1 MAERAPEQAVPP
13 SFELLKARARA
24 LVPSLR
30 ARAIECEAL
39 RRVPDETIA
48 ELHKSGLFRMLQPKR
63 VGGSELPYRALVELG
78 AILAEGCGSTSWVVA
93 NLASHHWMLAMW
105 PEQAQDEVWG
115 RSPDDLV
122 GSALVFPGGK
132 ATAVADG
139 YILSGRWPFSSGIDP
154 SRWSFV
160 GGIVHDQKDK
170 PIEQRCFLVAASEY
184 RIIDTWYATGLR
196 GTGSKD
202 IEMKDVFVPAH
213 RTLPL
218 SALVGGGTAPGCA
231 INPAPLYKLP
241 VLGLFAFVVSGVSLG
256 LARGAIGDFTRQMHA
271 RIATYSGR
279 RLADLANLQL
289 KIGEAAA
296 LADTAEALMLKDCDE
311 AMAITEAG
319 APTTIEQKAR
329 WRRDGAYAASLC
341 TEAVNQLFA
350 ATGGGGVYLDQ
361 PIQRAFRDSHAA
373 NAHYALSWDVNGTQW
388 GRIALGLPAEAVV
401 L

>member
-1 MAERAPEQAVPP
+1 M
-13 SFELLKARARA
+13 LKARARA

-30 ARAIECEAL
+30 ARAVDCEEL
-39 RRVPDETIA
+39 RRVPDTSIA
-48 ELHKSGLFRMLQPKR
+48 DLHKSGLFRMLQPKR
-63 VGGSELPYRALVELG
+63 VGGSELPYRALVELS
-78 AILAEGCGSTSWVVA
+78 AILAEGCGSTAWVVA

-105 PEQAQDEVWG
+105 PVEAQSDVWG
-115 RSPDDLV
+115 QSPDHLI

-132 ATAVADG
+132 ATAVTDG
-139 YILSGRWPFSSGIDP
+139 YVLSGRWPFSSGVDP
-154 SRWSFV
+154 SQWNFV
-160 GGIVHDQKDK
+160 GGIVHDAKDK
-170 PIEQRCFLVAASEY
+170 PMEQRCFLVGAGDY
-184 RIIDTWYATGLR
+184 QVIDTWHAAGLR

-256 LARGAIGDFTRQMHA
+256 LARGAIGDFTQQMHA

-289 KIGEAAA
+289 KIGEASA

-319 APTTIEQKAR
+319 VPTTIEQKAR

-341 TEAVNQLFA
+341 TEAVNLLFA
-350 ATGGGGVYLDQ
+350 ATGGGGVYLNQ
-361 PIQRAFRDSHAA
+361 PIQRAFRDAHAA

>member
-1 MAERAPEQAVPP
+1 MATAGPP
-13 SFELLKARARA
+13 SFEMLKARARA

-30 ARAIECEAL
+30 ARATECEEL
-39 RRVPDETIA
+39 RRVPDESIA

-63 VGGSELPYRALVELG
+63 VGGSELPYRALVEFG

-105 PEQAQDEVWG
+105 PVEAQDEVWG
-115 RSPDDLV
+115 ESPDHLI
-122 GSALVFPGGK
+122 GSALVFPSGK
-132 ATAVADG
+132 ATAVTDG
-139 YILSGRWPFSSGIDP
+139 YVLSGRWPFSSGVDP
-154 SRWSFV
+154 SRWNFV
-160 GGIVHDQKDK
+160 GGIVHDAKDK
-170 PIEQRCFLVAASEY
+170 PVEQRCFLVGAGDY
-184 RIIDTWYATGLR
+184 RVIDTWYAAGLR

-241 VLGLFAFVVSGVSLG
+241 VLGLFAYVVSGVSLG
-256 LARGAIGDFTRQMHA
+256 LARGAIGDFTQEIHS

-296 LADTAEALMLKDCDE
+296 LADTAEALMLKGCDE
-311 AMAITEAG
+311 AMAMTDDG
-319 APTTIEQKAR
+319 VPPTIEQKAR

-341 TEAVNQLFA
+341 TEAVNLLFA
-350 ATGGGGVYLDQ
+350 ATGGGGVYLNQ
-361 PIQRAFRDSHAA
+361 PIQRAFRDAHAA

>member
-1 MAERAPEQAVPP
+1 M
-13 SFELLKARARA
+13 LKARARA

-30 ARAIECEAL
+30 ARATECEEL
-39 RRVPDETIA
+39 RRVPDESIA
-48 ELHKSGLFRMLQPKR
+48 ELHKSGIFRMLQPKR
-63 VGGSELPYRALVELG
+63 VGGSELPYRALVDLC

-105 PEQAQDEVWG
+105 PARAQDEVWG
-115 RSPDDLV
+115 ESPDHLI
-122 GSALVFPGGK
+122 GSALVFPSGK
-132 ATAVADG
+132 AIAVADG
-139 YILSGRWPFSSGIDP
+139 YVLSGRWPFSSGVDA
-154 SRWSFV
+154 SRWNFV
-160 GGIVHDQKDK
+160 GGIVHDEKDK
-170 PIEQRCFLVAASEY
+170 PVEQRCFLVAAGDY
-184 RIIDTWYATGLR
+184 RVIDTWYAAGLR

-202 IEMKDVFVPAH
+202 IQMKDVFVPAH
-213 RTLPL
+213 RSLPL
-218 SALVGGGTAPGCA
+218 TALVGGGVAPGCA

-256 LARGAIGDFTRQMHA
+256 LARGAIGDFTQQMHA

-289 KIGEAAA
+289 KIGEASA
-296 LADTAEALMLKDCDE
+296 LADTAEALMLKGCDE
-311 AMAITEAG
+311 AMAITQDG
-319 APTTIEQKAR
+319 VAPTIEQKAR

-341 TEAVNQLFA
+341 TEAVNLLFA

-361 PIQRAFRDSHAA
+361 PIQRAFRDAHAA

-388 GRIALGLPAEAVV
+388 GRLALGLPAEAVV

>member
-1 MAERAPEQAVPP
+1 MAEAGPP
-13 SFELLKARARA
+13 SFEMLKARARA

-30 ARAIECEAL
+30 ARAIECEEL
-39 RRVPDETIA
+39 RRVPDESIA

-115 RSPDDLV
+115 QSPDHLI
-122 GSALVFPGGK
+122 GSALVFPSGK
-132 ATAVADG
+132 ATAVSDG
-139 YILSGRWPFSSGIDP
+139 YVLSGRWPFSSGVDP
-154 SRWSFV
+154 SRWNFV
-160 GGIVHDQKDK
+160 GGIVHDAKDK
-170 PIEQRCFLVAASEY
+170 PVEQRCFLVGAGDY
-184 RIIDTWYATGLR
+184 RVIDTWYAAGLR

-218 SALVGGGTAPGCA
+218 TALVGGGTAPGCA

-256 LARGAIGDFTRQMHA
+256 LARGAIGDFTQQMHS

-279 RLADLANLQL
+279 RLADLSNLQL
-289 KIGEAAA
+289 KIGEASA
-296 LADTAEALMLKDCDE
+296 LADTAEALMLKGCDE

-319 APTTIEQKAR
+319 VPATIEQKAR

-341 TEAVNQLFA
+341 TEAVNILFA
-350 ATGGGGVYLDQ
+350 ATGGGGVYLNQ
-361 PIQRAFRDSHAA
+361 PIQRAFRDAHAA

>member
-1 MAERAPEQAVPP
+1 MAGSAPP
-13 SFELLKARARA
+13 SFEMLKARARA

-30 ARAIECEAL
+30 ARATECEEL
-39 RRVPDETIA
+39 RRVPDESIA
-48 ELHKSGLFRMLQPKR
+48 ELHKSGIFRMIQPKR
-63 VGGSELPYRALVELG
+63 VGGSELPYRALVDLC

-105 PEQAQDEVWG
+105 PERAQDEVWG
-115 RSPDDLV
+115 ESPDHLI
-122 GSALVFPGGK
+122 GSALVFPSGK

-139 YILSGRWPFSSGIDP
+139 YVLSGRWPFSSGVDP
-154 SRWSFV
+154 SRWNFV
-160 GGIVHDQKDK
+160 GGIVHDAKDK
-170 PIEQRCFLVAASEY
+170 PVEQRCFLVAASDY
-184 RIIDTWYATGLR
+184 RVIDTWYAAGLR

-213 RTLPL
+213 RSLPVT
-218 SALVGGGTAPGCA
+218 ALVGGGAAPGCA

-256 LARGAIGDFTRQMHA
+256 LARGAIGDFTQQMHA

-289 KIGEAAA
+289 KIGEASA

-311 AMAITEAG
+311 AMAITQDG
-319 APTTIEQKAR
+319 VAPAIEQKAR

-341 TEAVNQLFA
+341 TEAVNLLFA

-361 PIQRAFRDSHAA
+361 PIQRAFRDAHAA

>member
-1 MAERAPEQAVPP
+1 MAETVPP
-13 SFELLKARARA
+13 SFEMLKARARA
-24 LVPSLR
+24 LVPTLR
-30 ARAIECEAL
+30 ARAVECEEL
-39 RRVPDETIA
+39 RRVPDASIA
-48 ELHKSGLFRMLQPKR
+48 DLHKSGLFRMLQPKR
-63 VGGSELPYRALVELG
+63 VGGSELPYRALVELS

-105 PEQAQDEVWG
+105 PEEAQAEVWG
-115 RSPDDLV
+115 ESPDHLI
-122 GSALVFPGGK
+122 GSALVFPSGK
-132 ATAVADG
+132 ATAVTDG
-139 YILSGRWPFSSGIDP
+139 YVLSGRWPFSSGVDA
-154 SRWSFV
+154 SQWNFV
-160 GGIVHDQKDK
+160 GGIVHDAKDK
-170 PIEQRCFLVAASEY
+170 PVEQRCFLVGAGDY
-184 RIIDTWYATGLR
+184 GVIDTWYAAGLR

-218 SALVGGGTAPGCA
+218 TALVGNGAASGSA

-256 LARGAIGDFTRQMHA
+256 LARGAIGDFTQQMHS

-289 KIGEAAA
+289 KVGEASA
-296 LADTAEALMLKDCDE
+296 LADTAEALMLKGCDE
-311 AMAITEAG
+311 AMALTDAG
-319 APTTIEQKAR
+319 VPPTIEQKAR

-341 TEAVNQLFA
+341 TEAVNLLFA
-350 ATGGGGVYLDQ
+350 ATGGGGLYLNQ
-361 PIQRAFRDSHAA
+361 TIQRAFRDAHAA

>member
-1 MAERAPEQAVPP
+1 MAETKPP
-13 SFELLKARARA
+13 SFEMLRARARA
-24 LVPSLR
+24 LVPTLR
-30 ARAIECEAL
+30 ARAIETEAL
-39 RRVPDETIA
+39 RRIPDETIA
-48 ELHKSGLFRMLQPKR
+48 DLHKSGLFRMLQPRR
-63 VGGSELPYRALVELG
+63 VGGSELPYRALVELV
-78 AILAEGCGSTSWVVA
+78 AIIAEGCGSTAWVLA

-105 PEQAQDEVWG
+105 PEAAQDDVWG
-115 RSPDDLV
+115 VSPDDLV
-122 GSALVFPGGK
+122 GSALVFPSGK

-139 YILSGRWPFSSGIDP
+139 YMLSGRWPFSSGVDP
-154 SRWSFV
+154 SRWNFV
-160 GGIVHDQKDK
+160 GGVVHDAKDK
-170 PIEQRCFLVAASEY
+170 PIEQRCFLVRADQY

-202 IEMKDVFVPAH
+202 IEMKDAFVPAH

-218 SALVGGGTAPGCA
+218 SALVGGIAPGCA
-231 INPAPLYKLP
+231 INPAPLYRLP

-256 LARGAIGDFTRQMHA
+256 LARGAIGDFTQQMHS

-289 KIGEAAA
+289 KIGEASA
-296 LADTAEALMLKDCDE
+296 LADTAEALMLKDCEE
-311 AMAITEAG
+311 AIAITEAG
-319 APTTIEQKAR
+319 APPTIEQKAR

-350 ATGGGGVYLDQ
+350 ATGGGGVYLNQ
-361 PIQRAFRDSHAA
+361 PIQRAFRDAHAA

>member
-1 MAERAPEQAVPP
+1 MAEAGPP
-13 SFELLKARARA
+13 SFEMLKARARA
-24 LVPSLR
+24 LVPTLR
-30 ARAIECEAL
+30 ARAVECEEL
-39 RRVPDETIA
+39 RRIPDASIG
-48 ELHKSGLFRMLQPKR
+48 ELHKSGIFRMLQPKR
-63 VGGSELPYRALVELG
+63 VGGSELPYRALVELS

-105 PEQAQDEVWG
+105 PEQAQNEVWDQ
-115 RSPDDLV
+115 SPDHLI
-122 GSALVFPGGK
+122 GSALVFPSGK
-132 ATAVADG
+132 ATAVTDG
-139 YILSGRWPFSSGIDP
+139 YVLSGRWPFSSGVDP
-154 SRWSFV
+154 SQWNFV
-160 GGIVHDQKDK
+160 GGIVHDAKDK
-170 PIEQRCFLVAASEY
+170 PVEQRCFVVGAGDY
-184 RIIDTWYATGLR
+184 TVIDTWYAAGLR

-218 SALVGGGTAPGCA
+218 SALVGGGGAPGCA

-256 LARGAIGDFTRQMHA
+256 LARGAIGDFTQQMHS

-289 KIGEAAA
+289 KIGEASA
-296 LADTAEALMLKDCDE
+296 LADTAEALMLKGCDE

-329 WRRDGAYAASLC
+329 WRRNGAYAASLC
-341 TEAVNQLFA
+341 TEAVNLLFA
-350 ATGGGGVYLDQ
+350 ATGGGGLYLNQ
-361 PIQRAFRDSHAA
+361 TIQRAFRDAHAA

>member
-1 MAERAPEQAVPP
+1 MADAITPP
-13 SFELLKARARA
+13 SFAMLRARARA

-30 ARAIECEAL
+30 ARATEAEAL
-39 RRVPDETIA
+39 RRIPDETIA
-48 ELHKSGLFRMLQPKR
+48 DLHQSGLFRMLQPR
-63 VGGSELPYRALVELG
+63 RIGGSELPYRALVELT
-78 AILAEGCGSTSWVVA
+78 AILAEGCGSTAWVVA

-105 PEQAQDEVWG
+105 PAQAQDEVWG
-115 RSPDDLV
+115 ASPDDLV
-122 GSALVFPGGK
+122 GSALVFPSGK

-139 YILSGRWPFSSGIDP
+139 YILTGRWPFSSGVDP
-154 SRWSFV
+154 SRWNFV
-160 GGIVHDQKDK
+160 GGIVHDAKDK
-170 PIEQRCFLVAASEY
+170 PIEQRCFLVRSDEY
-184 RIIDTWYATGLR
+184 RVIDTWYATGLR

-202 IEMKDVFVPAH
+202 IEMKDVFVPTH
-213 RTLPL
+213 RTLAL

-231 INPAPLYKLP
+231 VNPAPLYRLP

-256 LARGAIGDFTRQMHA
+256 LARGAIGDFTQQMHS

-289 KIGEAAA
+289 KIGEASA

-319 APTTIEQKAR
+319 APPTIEQKAR

-341 TEAVNQLFA
+341 TEAVNMIFA

-361 PIQRAFRDSHAA
+361 PIQRAFRDAHAA

>member
-1 MAERAPEQAVPP
+1 MAEAGPP
-13 SFELLKARARA
+13 SFEMLKARARA

-30 ARAIECEAL
+30 ARAVDCEEL
-39 RRVPDETIA
+39 RRIPDESIA

-115 RSPDDLV
+115 ESPDHLV
-122 GSALVFPGGK
+122 GSALVFPSGK
-132 ATAVADG
+132 ATAVTDG
-139 YILSGRWPFSSGIDP
+139 YVLNGRWPFSSGVDP
-154 SRWSFV
+154 SRWNFV
-160 GGIVHDQKDK
+160 GGIVHDAKDK
-170 PIEQRCFLVAASEY
+170 PIEQRCFLVGAGDY
-184 RIIDTWYATGLR
+184 RIIDTWYAAGLR

-256 LARGAIGDFTRQMHA
+256 LARGAVGDFTQQMHA

-289 KIGEAAA
+289 KIGEASA
-296 LADTAEALMLKDCDE
+296 LADTAEALMLKGCDE
-311 AMAITEAG
+311 AMAITEDG
-319 APTTIEQKAR
+319 VPPTIEQKAR

-341 TEAVNQLFA
+341 TDAVNMLFA
-350 ATGGGGVYLDQ
+350 ATGGGGVYLNQ
-361 PIQRAFRDSHAA
+361 PIQRAFRDAHAA

>member
-1 MAERAPEQAVPP
+1 M
-13 SFELLKARARA
+13 LKARARA

-30 ARAIECEAL
+30 ARATECEEL
-39 RRVPDETIA
+39 RRVPDESIA
-48 ELHKSGLFRMLQPKR
+48 ELHKSGIFRMLQPTR
-63 VGGSELPYRALVELG
+63 VGGSELPYRALVELN
-78 AILAEGCGSTSWVVA
+78 AILAEGCGSTAWVVA

-105 PEQAQDEVWG
+105 PERAQDEIWG
-115 RSPDDLV
+115 ESPDHLI
-122 GSALVFPGGK
+122 GSALVFPSGK
-132 ATAVADG
+132 AKAVTDG
-139 YILSGRWPFSSGIDP
+139 YVLSGRWPFSSGVDP
-154 SRWSFV
+154 SRWNFV
-160 GGIVHDQKDK
+160 GGIVHDAKDK
-170 PIEQRCFLVAASEY
+170 PIEQRCFLVAAGDY
-184 RIIDTWYATGLR
+184 RVIDTWYAAGLR

-218 SALVGGGTAPGCA
+218 TALVGGGSAPGCA

-256 LARGAIGDFTRQMHA
+256 LARGAIGDFTQQMHA

-296 LADTAEALMLKDCDE
+296 LADTAEAVMLKGCDE
-311 AMAITEAG
+311 AMAITEDG
-319 APTTIEQKAR
+319 VPPTIEQKAR

-341 TEAVNQLFA
+341 TEAVNLLFA
-350 ATGGGGVYLDQ
+350 ATGGGGIYLNQ
-361 PIQRAFRDSHAA
+361 PIQRAFRDAHAA

-388 GRIALGLPAEAVV
+388 GRIALGLPADAVV

>member
-1 MAERAPEQAVPP
+1 MADTAPP
-13 SFELLKARARA
+13 SFEMLRARARA
-24 LVPSLR
+24 LVPTLR
-30 ARAIECEAL
+30 ARAVEAEAL
-39 RRVPDETIA
+39 RRIPDETIA
-48 ELHKSGLFRMLQPKR
+48 DLHKSGLFRMLQPRR
-63 VGGSELPYRALVELG
+63 VGGSELPYRALIDLI
-78 AILAEGCGSTSWVVA
+78 AIIAEGCGSTAWVLA

-105 PEQAQDEVWG
+105 PEAAQDEVWG
-115 RSPDDLV
+115 VSPDDLV
-122 GSALVFPGGK
+122 GSALVFPSGK
-132 ATAVADG
+132 AIAVADG
-139 YILSGRWPFSSGIDP
+139 YILSGRWPFSSGVDP
-154 SRWSFV
+154 SRWNFV
-160 GGIVHDQKDK
+160 GGIVHDAKDK
-170 PIEQRCFLVAASEY
+170 PVEQRCFLVRADQY
-184 RIIDTWYATGLR
+184 RIIDTWFATGLR

-202 IEMKDVFVPAH
+202 IEMENVFVPSH

-218 SALVGGGTAPGCA
+218 TALVGGTAPGCA
-231 INPAPLYKLP
+231 INPAPLYRLP

-256 LARGAIGDFTRQMHA
+256 LARGAIGDFTQQMHS

-289 KIGEAAA
+289 KIGEASA

-311 AMAITEAG
+311 AIAITEAG
-319 APTTIEQKAR
+319 APPTIEQKAR

-361 PIQRAFRDSHAA
+361 PIQRAFRDAHAA

>member
-1 MAERAPEQAVPP
+1 MAEVGPP
-13 SFELLKARARA
+13 SFEMLKARARA

-30 ARAIECEAL
+30 ARATECEEL
-39 RRVPDETIA
+39 RRVPDESIA
-48 ELHKSGLFRMLQPKR
+48 ELHKSGIFRMLQPKR
-63 VGGSELPYRALVELG
+63 VGGSELAYRAMVELS

-105 PEQAQDEVWG
+105 PEQAQNEVWG
-115 RSPDDLV
+115 QSPDHLI
-122 GSALVFPGGK
+122 GSALVFPSGK
-132 ATAVADG
+132 ATAVTDG
-139 YILSGRWPFSSGIDP
+139 YVLSGRWPFSSGVDA
-154 SRWSFV
+154 SQWNFV
-160 GGIVHDQKDK
+160 GGIVHDAKDK
-170 PIEQRCFLVAASEY
+170 PVEQRCFLVKAGDY
-184 RIIDTWYATGLR
+184 RVVDTWYAAGLR

-218 SALVGGGTAPGCA
+218 TALVGGGTAPGCA
-231 INPAPLYKLP
+231 ANPAALYKLP

-256 LARGAIGDFTRQMHA
+256 LARGAIGDFTQQMHA

-289 KIGEAAA
+289 KIGEASA
-296 LADTAEALMLKDCDE
+296 LADTAEALMLKGCDE

-319 APTTIEQKAR
+319 VPPTIEQKAR

-341 TEAVNQLFA
+341 TEAVNMLFA
-350 ATGGGGVYLDQ
+350 ATGGGGVYLTQ
-361 PIQRAFRDSHAA
+361 PIQRAFRDAHAA

-388 GRIALGLPAEAVV
+388 GRIAMGLPAEAVV

>member
-1 MAERAPEQAVPP
+1 MAANGPP
-13 SFELLKARARA
+13 SFEMLKARARA
-24 LVPSLR
+24 LVPTLR
-30 ARAIECEAL
+30 ARAVECEEL
-39 RRVPDETIA
+39 RRIPDTSIGD
-48 ELHKSGLFRMLQPKR
+48 LHKSGLFRMLQPKR

-105 PEQAQDEVWG
+105 PEQAQNEVWG
-115 RSPDDLV
+115 ESPDHLI

-132 ATAVADG
+132 ATAVTDG
-139 YILSGRWPFSSGIDP
+139 YVLNGRWPFSSGVDP
-154 SRWSFV
+154 SQWNFV
-160 GGIVHDQKDK
+160 GGIVHDAKDK
-170 PIEQRCFLVAASEY
+170 PIEQRCFLVGANEY
-184 RIIDTWYATGLR
+184 RVIDTWYAAGLR

-202 IEMKDVFVPAH
+202 IEMKDVFVPAD

-218 SALVGGGTAPGCA
+218 AALVGGTAPGCA

-256 LARGAIGDFTRQMHA
+256 LARGAIGDFTQQMHA

-289 KIGEAAA
+289 KIGEASA

-319 APTTIEQKAR
+319 VPTTIEQKAR
-329 WRRDGAYAASLC
+329 WRRNGAYAASLC
-341 TEAVNQLFA
+341 TEAVNLLFA
-350 ATGGGGVYLDQ
+350 ATGGGGVYLNQ
-361 PIQRAFRDSHAA
+361 PIQRAFRDAHAA

>member
-1 MAERAPEQAVPP
+1 MAENGPP
-13 SFELLKARARA
+13 SFAMLKARARA

-30 ARAIECEAL
+30 ARATECEAL

-48 ELHKSGLFRMLQPKR
+48 ELHRSGLFRMLQPKR

-78 AILAEGCGSTSWVVA
+78 AILAEGCGSTAWVVA

-105 PEQAQDEVWG
+105 PEQAQTEVWG
-115 RSPDDLV
+115 KSPDDLI

-139 YILSGRWPFSSGIDP
+139 YMLSGRWPFSSGVDP
-154 SRWSFV
+154 SRWNFV
-160 GGIVHDQKDK
+160 GGIVHDHKDK
-170 PIEQRCFLVAASEY
+170 PTEQRAFLVSAGDY

-196 GTGSKD
+196 GSGSKD

-256 LARGAIGDFTRQMHA
+256 LARGAIGDFTQQMHS

-289 KIGEAAA
+289 KIGEASA
-296 LADTAEALMLKDCDE
+296 LADTAEALMLKGCDE
-311 AMAITEAG
+311 AMSITAAG
-319 APTTIEQKAR
+319 VPPTIEQKAR

-341 TEAVNQLFA
+341 TEAVNLLFA
-350 ATGGGGVYLDQ
+350 ATGGGGLYLNQ
-361 PIQRAFRDSHAA
+361 TIQRAFRDAHAA

-388 GRIALGLPAEAVV
+388 GRIALGLPAEAVM

>member
-1 MAERAPEQAVPP
+1 MAETGPP
-13 SFELLKARARA
+13 SFEMLKARARA

-30 ARAIECEAL
+30 ARATECEEL
-39 RRVPDETIA
+39 RRVPDESIA
-48 ELHKSGLFRMLQPKR
+48 ELHKSGIFRMLQPKR
-63 VGGSELPYRALVELG
+63 VGGSELPYRALVELT

-105 PEQAQDEVWG
+105 PEQAQDEVWDE
-115 RSPDDLV
+115 SPDHLI

-132 ATAVADG
+132 AVAVADG
-139 YILSGRWPFSSGIDP
+139 YMLSGRWPFSSGVDP
-154 SRWSFV
+154 SQWNFL
-160 GGIVHDQKDK
+160 GGIVHDAKDK
-170 PIEQRCFLVAASEY
+170 PVEQRCFLVAEGDY
-184 RIIDTWYATGLR
+184 RVIDTWYAAGLR

-218 SALVGGGTAPGCA
+218 SALVGGGIAPGCA

-256 LARGAIGDFTRQMHA
+256 LARGAIGDFTQQMHS

-289 KIGEAAA
+289 KIGEASA

-311 AMAITEAG
+311 AMAITQDG
-319 APTTIEQKAR
+319 VPPTIEQKAR

-341 TEAVNQLFA
+341 TEAVNLIFA
-350 ATGGGGVYLDQ
+350 ATGGGGVYLNQ
-361 PIQRAFRDSHAA
+361 PIQRAFRDAHAA